1 MKRVLVLAFLL
12 SVCCAAQDVATVTIF
27 RLSDHQRGW
36 KPIVSCDGQRI
47 AAIQGGK
54 YARILVSAGRHTF
67 TSNNT
72 KGALDLDVKPGGDYF
87 LRVTGTTGPFSGQG
101 GFEVADPQQTR
112 TQLIRMEALK
122 ADEVAGGV
130 CRNRPSG
137 Q

>member
-1 MKRVLVLAFLL
+1 MLLAVLL
-12 SVCCAAQDVATVTIF
+12 SACVAAAQDVGSVTIF
-27 RLSDHQRGW
+27 RLVDHQRGW

-130 CRNRPSG
+130 CRTRPGG